1 MADQADVRRIA
12 LALPEMEE
20 AAGEFAFRVGGK
32 LVAWVWLE
40 RTAPKQPRVPRPDV
54 LALRVANLREKEA
67 LLAADPAKFFTE
79 AHYDG
84 YPTVLVRLP
93 AVDVAELTEQLTDAW
108 RCRAPARLVA
118 ESGL

>member
-1 MADQADVRRIA
+1 MADQSDVRRIV
-12 LALPEMEE
+12 LALPQVEE

-32 LVAWVWLE
+32 LIAWEWLH
-40 RTAPKQPRVPRPDV
+40 RPAPGEPRVARPDV

-67 LLAADPAKFFTE
+67 LLGADPEKFFTE

-84 YPTVLVRLP
+84 YPIVLVRL
-93 AVDVAELTEQLTDAW
+93 AGVDEQELTELLTDGW
-108 RCRAPARLVA
+108 RCRAPKRLVA